1 VTHCSMDTEVNSR
14 QIRRFPFGRS
24 GFQTREAEPAA
35 LGFTLAVTTL
45 AVTALPIAGPTA
57 DGEAPGW
64 ALRLG

>member
-1 VTHCSMDTEVNSR
+1 MDTEVNSR

-57 DGEAPGW
+57 
-64 ALRLG
+64 